1 MISLTQE
8 QLHLGWPTPCGHIN
22 CAYGVRVQSSRHRYR
37 HDGEGHAIDAGA
49 AAADH
54 DVINIFSFEGGI
66 LRAKI
71 AVLQQEIFIAISGG
85 VRVTSLT
92 ITYKKIVFIN
102 HDVDIFFENLAM
114 DG

>member
-8 QLHLGWPTPCGHIN
+8 QLHLGWPTPGGHSIS
-22 CAYGVRVQSSRHRYR
+22 AYGVRAQSFRHRYR

-54 DVINIFSFEGGI
+54 DVINIFGFDGGI
-66 LRAKI
+66 LCAKNT
-71 AVLQQEIFIAISGG
+71 VLQQEIFIAISDG

-92 ITYKKIVFIN
+92 ITYKKFVSIN